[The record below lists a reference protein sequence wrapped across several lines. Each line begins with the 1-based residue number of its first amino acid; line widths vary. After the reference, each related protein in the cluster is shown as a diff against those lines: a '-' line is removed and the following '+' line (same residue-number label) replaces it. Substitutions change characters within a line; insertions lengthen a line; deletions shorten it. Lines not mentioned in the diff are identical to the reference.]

1 MKELTPQ
8 IKQEY
13 RSTESDYDLLECC
26 DSVIAV
32 LSPDQLREWAI
43 AFNLLTA
50 DTEEFE
56 DFSDGTV
63 MQVFVIDHKLFTIVS
78 DTAGEWTAEEFAE
91 FCVRHEITHQGI
103 VDSLDC
109 TGVPVEDIYTGES
122 DDYPELLE
130 LLHKVY
136 NSPVTIKELET
147 K

>member
-1 MKELTPQ
+1 MKLTA
-8 IKQEY
+8 IVTETHRAGKFDIGAASDEY
-13 RSTESDYDLLECC
+13 DDLMECC

-32 LSPDQLREWAI
+32 LSFDQLGEWTI

-63 MQVFVIDHKLFTIVS
+63 MQVFDIDDKLFTIVS
-78 DTAGEWTAEEFAE
+78 DSAGEWAAEEFSE
-91 FCVRHEITHQGI
+91 FCVSHGITHQGI

-109 TGVPVEDIYTGES
+109 TGVPVEDIYSGEY
-122 DDYPELLE
+122 DDFPELLE

-136 NSPVTIKELET
+136 N
-147 K
+147 